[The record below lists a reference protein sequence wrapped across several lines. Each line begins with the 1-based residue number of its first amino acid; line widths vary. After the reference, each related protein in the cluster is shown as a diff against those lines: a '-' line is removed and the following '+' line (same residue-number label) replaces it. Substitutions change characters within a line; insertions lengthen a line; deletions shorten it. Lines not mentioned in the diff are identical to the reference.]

1 MIKVSLHGAEFF
13 ALHGFYPEEQL
24 LGNKFVLDIDVE
36 FSAAA
41 DLTGDHINDTV
52 NYEQLY
58 TIADEEMRHTRKL
71 LEAVAQ
77 SIANRI
83 RAEHPFVETIKV
95 ELKKLNPPLK
105 GRVAY
110 SAVTVTNNKQHGF

>member
-24 LGNKFVLDIDVE
+24 LGNKFILDIDVE
-36 FSAAA
+36 FHTGA
-41 DLTGDHINDTV
+41 DLTGDHIADTV

-58 TIADEEMRHTRKL
+58 IIAAEEMRHTRKL

-77 SIANRI
+77 SIADRI
-83 RAEHPFVETIKV
+83 RVDHPYVDRIKV
-95 ELKKLNPPLK
+95 ELKKLNPPLP

-110 SAVTVTNNKQHGF
+110 SSVTVTNDK

>member
-24 LGNKFVLDIDVE
+24 TGNKFVIDIDVE
-36 FSAAA
+36 FSTTAN
-41 DLTGDHINDTV
+41 LKHDHIADTV

-58 TIADEEMRHTRKL
+58 AIAEDEMRHTRKL

-77 SIANRI
+77 AIADRI
-83 RAEHPFVETIKV
+83 RTDYPFIEKIRV

-110 SAVTVTNNKQHGF
+110 SAVTVTNDK

>member
-1 MIKVSLHGAEFF
+1 MIKVSLRGAEFF

-24 LGNKFVLDIDVE
+24 LGCKFVVDIDVA
-36 FSAAA
+36 FYTAA
-41 DLTGDHINDTV
+41 DMTNDHIADTV

-58 TIADEEMRHTRKL
+58 HIAETEMRHTRKL

-77 SIANRI
+77 SIADRI
-83 RAEHPFVETIKV
+83 RDEYPFIENIQV

-110 SAVTVTNNKQHGF
+110 SAVTVTNNK

>member
-13 ALHGFYPEEQL
+13 ARHGFYPEEQL
-24 LGNKFVLDIDVE
+24 LGNKFILDIEVE
-36 FSAAA
+36 FNPIADMAA
-41 DLTGDHINDTV
+41 DEITDTV

-58 TIADEEMRHTRKL
+58 TIAEQEIAKTRKL

-77 SIANRI
+77 SIADRI
-83 RAEHPFVETIKV
+83 KADHPYLEKIRV

-110 SAVTVTNNKQHGF
+110 SSVTVTIDK

>member
-24 LGNKFVLDIDVE
+24 LGTKFIIDIDVE
-36 FSAAA
+36 FNSDA
-41 DLTGDHINDTV
+41 DMTHDHIANTV

-58 TIADEEMRHTRKL
+58 TIAEEEMRHTRKL

-77 SIANRI
+77 AVADKI
-83 RAEHPFVETIKV
+83 RANHPFVEKIRV

-105 GRVAY
+105 GPVAY
-110 SAVTVTNNKQHGF
+110 SAVTVINDKQR

>member
-24 LGNKFVLDIDVE
+24 TGNKFVIDIDVE
-36 FSAAA
+36 FNTTAN
-41 DLTGDHINDTV
+41 LTHDHIADTV

-58 TIADEEMRHTRKL
+58 QIAEDEMRHTRKL

-77 SIANRI
+77 AIADKI
-83 RAEHPFVETIKV
+83 RTNYPFIEKIRV
-95 ELKKLNPPLK
+95 ELKKVNPPLK

-110 SAVTVTNNKQHGF
+110 SAVTVTNDK

>member
-24 LGNKFVLDIDVE
+24 TGNKFLIDIDVE
-36 FSAAA
+36 FNTTAN
-41 DLTGDHINDTV
+41 LKHDHIADTV

-58 TIADEEMRHTRKL
+58 AIAETEMRHTRKL

-77 SIANRI
+77 AIADRI
-83 RAEHPFVETIKV
+83 RADYPFIEKIRV
-95 ELKKLNPPLK
+95 ELKKLTPPLK

-110 SAVTVTNNKQHGF
+110 SAVMVTNNK